1 VPDDDRPPN
10 FVRFLRF
17 VRPYVWFFVIA
28 SLGGIVKF
36 TVPLLVPQVTRHLLD
51 NVFLSPDLAREEQL
65 RTLWIALGGLGA
77 LVVVVWFPATFVR
90 SYFAGLAGNRAVFD
104 LRQQL
109 YDHILRMSASFFD
122 RNRSGSIVS
131 RLISDVALM
140 QNLVGNALTNV
151 WMDSAAIVVVLV
163 FLIRIDLGLTLVA
176 LATFPVYIIAFK
188 RFQTRI
194 RSATHQIQEGTS
206 QLAGNA
212 QEKIA
217 GSSVVQAFNQERREG
232 RYFRRDSGELLN
244 ATVRLLRA
252 RGGNAAVTGLIT
264 QGAPLLVLLYGGAL
278 VINGSMTV
286 GELVAV
292 TLYLGPLYLPL
303 ERFSELNVVL
313 SNSLAALDRVFEVM
327 DQTPEIRDAP
337 GAQELRDPVGAIRF
351 EGVHFSYGGADS
363 PVAVLDDVSFEVDAG
378 QNVALVGPSGSGK
391 SSLISLLPRFYD
403 VTAGQILFDG
413 HDLRSFTVKSLRRH
427 VSIVLQTPVLFSGT
441 VRANILYG
449 MTSAD
454 DDAVIEAARAANAL
468 EFIEAL
474 PEGFES
480 QVGEGGGFLSGGQ
493 RQRLTIARAFLK
505 DPRLLILDEATS
517 ALDSASELQIQAAL
531 ERLMKHRTTF
541 IVAHRLSTIIN
552 ADLILVLHRGRV
564 VDAGRHDDLLD
575 RQGLYRQLYSSY
587 PEPSDS

>member
-1 VPDDDRPPN
+1 MPDDDKPPN
-10 FVRFLRF
+10 FLRFLHF
-17 VRPYVWFFVIA
+17 VRPYVWFIVLA
-28 SLGGIVKF
+28 SLAGIVKF

-51 NVFLSPDLAREEQL
+51 NVFLSPDLTQEQQL
-65 RTLWIALGGLGA
+65 RTLGTALGGLGA
-77 LVVVVWFPATFVR
+77 LIVLVWFPATYVR
-90 SYFAGLAGNRAVFD
+90 SYFAGLAGHRAVFD

-109 YDHILRMSASFFD
+109 YEHILRMSASFFD

-176 LATFPVYIIAFK
+176 LATFPIYIVAFK
-188 RFQTRI
+188 RFQNRI
-194 RSATHQIQEGTS
+194 RSATHRIQEGTS

-232 RYFRRDSGELLN
+232 RYFRRDSGELLS
-244 ATVRLLRA
+244 ATVRLLRSRA
-252 RGGNAAVTGLIT
+252 GNASVTGLIT
-264 QGAPLLVLLYGGAL
+264 QGAPLLVLLYGGTL
-278 VINGSMTV
+278 VINGTMTI

-327 DQTPEIRDAP
+327 DQTPAIDDSAEATV
-337 GAQELRDPVGAIRF
+337 LTDPVGAIRF
-351 EGVHFSYGGADS
+351 EHVHFSYGDGADS
-363 PVAVLDDVSFEVDAG
+363 PIAVLHDVDVEVAAG
-378 QNVALVGPSGSGK
+378 QKVALVGPSGSGK

-403 VTAGQILFDG
+403 VTSGRILFDG
-413 HDLRSFTVKSLRRH
+413 RDLRSLTVKSLRRH
-427 VSIVLQTPVLFSGT
+427 ISIVLQTPVLFSGT

-454 DDAVIEAARAANAL
+454 DEALVAAARAANAL
-468 EFIEAL
+468 DFIEAL
-474 PEGFES
+474 PKGFDSE
-480 QVGEGGGFLSGGQ
+480 VGEGGGFLSGGQ

-505 DPRLLILDEATS
+505 DPKLLILDEATS
-517 ALDSASELQIQAAL
+517 ALDSASEQQIQAAL
-531 ERLMKHRTTF
+531 ERLMVNRTTF

-552 ADLILVLHRGRV
+552 ADLILVLSSGRV
-564 VDAGRHDDLLD
+564 VDAGTHLELLD
-575 RQGLYRQLYSSY
+575 RAGLYRQLYSSY
-587 PEPSDS
+587 PIQG